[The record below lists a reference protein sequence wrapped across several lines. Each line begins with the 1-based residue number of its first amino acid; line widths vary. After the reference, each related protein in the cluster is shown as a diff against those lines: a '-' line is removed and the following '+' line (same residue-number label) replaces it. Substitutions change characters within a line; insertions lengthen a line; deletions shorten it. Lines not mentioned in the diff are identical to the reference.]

1 MLVSPN
7 DIQFFYDPQ
16 MLKRLSTDFMKIADT
31 DVPFS
36 LLKEELL
43 FLMDIRGVSNFRI
56 PARKTRDGLDRIFYF
71 EIFENEDYPKPKLY
85 KYKYQRVERRN
96 E

>member
-1 MLVSPN
+1 MIN
-7 DIQFFYDPQ
+7 KNEIAFYYDQQ
-16 MLKRLSTDFMKIADT
+16 MLKRLAADFMRVADT

-36 LLKEELL
+36 LLEDELL

-56 PARKTRDGLDRIFYF
+56 PARKTRYGLDHIFYF

-85 KYKYQRVERRN
+85 KYKYQRIERRN